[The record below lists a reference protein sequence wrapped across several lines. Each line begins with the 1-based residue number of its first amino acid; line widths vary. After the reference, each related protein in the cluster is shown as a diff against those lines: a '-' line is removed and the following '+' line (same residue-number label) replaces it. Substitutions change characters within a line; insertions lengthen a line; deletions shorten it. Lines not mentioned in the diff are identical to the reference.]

1 LVLVSL
7 SLGTAAAETPRHSRP
22 TPIHVIAAS
31 LPTLRNAVVL
41 ATVIAID
48 PKADVAEFRIKCGWY
63 LKPKRKVRIGHWRVA
78 LRGLSF
84 EFETY
89 PNGPI
94 SGINHTE
101 SLKQWERSV
110 RAFGWSGTL
119 YLSTHLRSVAPDGF
133 LTDGPTTDICA
144 GVLG

>member
-1 LVLVSL
+1 MSGAVA
-7 SLGTAAAETPRHSRP
+7 LGTL
-22 TPIHVIAAS
+22 V
-31 LPTLRNAVVL
+31 
-41 ATVIAID
+41 AID
-48 PKADVAEFRIKCGWY
+48 PVAHVAEFRIGCGWY
-63 LKPKRKVRIGHWRVA
+63 IRPKHKTRIGLWKVV

-89 PNGPI
+89 SGGPA

-101 SLKQWERSV
+101 SLASWERSV
-110 RAFGWSGTL
+110 ERTGWSGTL
-119 YLSTHLRSVAPDGF
+119 YLALSHGF